1 MSKHAFT
8 IVVAVVIGLSLLL
21 YLFMYQVRQN
31 EVAVVLTFGNPS
43 QESPEP
49 GLHAQWPWPI
59 QEVHRFDNRLH
70 VYEGRF
76 EETPTSAQY
85 NIITSLSIGW
95 QIGDVLRFNENF
107 GRADDPIGLAW
118 TNLEPI
124 VRTHTLATLG
134 QYGLHDLVSAKA
146 EELKYDDIEAEILEA
161 AQADARETY
170 GIDVSLLRI
179 KRLELPQSVT
189 NQVYARMNSERN
201 TEAQKIMKEGQQRA
215 EVIKAD
221 AESKRKQILAIANA
235 EAVRIR
241 GQGDAEAAE
250 YYKEFAKNPEL
261 AIYLRQ
267 LDALKKVTEKNT
279 TIIVDATTPPFN
291 LLVEEPPHLKN
302 PAEITGSA
310 KGPQETTPAE

>member
-21 YLFMYQVRQN
+21 YLFTYQVRQN

-43 QESPEP
+43 HEFPEP

-76 EETPTSAQY
+76 EEAPTSAQY
-85 NIITSLSIGW
+85 NIIISLCIGW
-95 QIGDVLRFNENF
+95 KIGDVLRFNENF
-107 GRADDPIGLAW
+107 GRADDPISLAW

-124 VRTHTLATLG
+124 IRTHTLATLG
-134 QYGLHDLVSAKA
+134 RHDLHDLVSARA
-146 EELKYDDIEAEILEA
+146 EELKYDDIETQILKV
-161 AQADARETY
+161 AQRDALETY
-170 GIDVSLLRI
+170 GMDLALLRI

-189 NQVYARMNSERN
+189 QQVYARMQSERS
-201 TEAQKIMKEGQQRA
+201 TEAEKIAREGKQRA
-215 EVIKAD
+215 DVIRSD

-235 EAVRIR
+235 ESVRIR
-241 GQGDAEAAE
+241 GEGDAEAAE
-250 YYKEFAKNPEL
+250 YYKAFAKNPEL

-267 LDALKKVTEKNT
+267 LDALKKVTERNT

-291 LLVEEPPHLKN
+291 LLVEEPPQLKN

-310 KGPQETTPAE
+310 KGPREATPAE